1 MTPAPPPATPDWLA
15 PQPLAQA
22 CALPARCYTD
32 PHAGER
38 DRVAVLARGWQ
49 LAARESE
56 LACPGDHTL
65 AEVAGV
71 PLVLVRDREG
81 VLRALHNVCRH
92 RAGPLAACA
101 GSGLERLS
109 CRYHGWTYALDGR
122 LLGAPGMARVPGFDP
137 REIRLPQARLACWQ
151 GLVFVC
157 LDAAAPAF
165 AEVVEGIDARLG
177 GVSLAAM
184 RPERRV
190 VYRVDCDWKLY
201 VDNYL
206 EGYHVRCVHPGLS
219 GLLDAQAYATTL
231 SRWHSLQASP
241 LDSADA
247 LYGSGEALYWFIYPN
262 TMINLLPGRL
272 QTNRVLPDGPG
283 RCTVVFDYAYLP
295 GQADPQRV
303 AADLAFSDTVQA
315 EDAAI
320 CAAVQRGMASGSW
333 PPGRL
338 NPAQEQGVW
347 HFHELLRAAWRSA
360 P

>member
-1 MTPAPPPATPDWLA
+1 
-15 PQPLAQA
+15 
-22 CALPARCYTD
+22 
-32 PHAGER
+32 
-38 DRVAVLARGWQ
+38 
-49 LAARESE
+49 
-56 LACPGDHTL
+56 
-65 AEVAGV
+65 
-71 PLVLVRDREG
+71 
-81 VLRALHNVCRH
+81 
-92 RAGPLAACA
+92 
-101 GSGLERLS
+101 
-109 CRYHGWTYALDGR
+109 
-122 LLGAPGMARVPGFDP
+122 
-137 REIRLPQARLACWQ
+137 
-151 GLVFVC
+151 
-157 LDAAAPAF
+157 
-165 AEVVEGIDARLG
+165 
-177 GVSLAAM
+177 M

-283 RCTVVFDYAYLP
+283 RCTVVFDYAYPP

-333 PPGRL
+333 PPWPL